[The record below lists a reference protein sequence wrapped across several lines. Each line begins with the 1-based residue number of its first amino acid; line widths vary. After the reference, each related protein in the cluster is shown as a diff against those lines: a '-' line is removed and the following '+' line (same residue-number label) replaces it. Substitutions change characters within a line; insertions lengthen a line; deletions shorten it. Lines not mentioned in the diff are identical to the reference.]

1 MKIYTGVL
9 DSEIDDVGEL
19 LRKVRLASTIYG
31 VSTPKPPAESKG
43 ERVEESFDSWE

>member
-19 LRKVRLASTIYG
+19 LRKVRLASNIYG
-31 VSTPKPPAESKG
+31 VSAAQPATESKR
-43 ERVEESFDSWE
+43 ERIEESFDSWE